1 MAGRVDQGGARVN
14 SALGEVDSR
23 PYDSRGSR
31 VWLSGIVRDG
41 AQGAPR
47 LVAAAVCLLGIV
59 FPVSASRSQSPTP
72 SIRGLASVPATN
84 AFGQVDLKGF
94 EARWLEKHP
103 DPPLWLSIYRLTSPG
118 VDDAATSIIPSE
130 LDGLDS
136 GSLDDSSTGPEW
148 DPFTVRTSV
157 EDKEAT
163 GLKALSA
170 KGERWHLLRFD
181 SVAVSRPLDARLKA
195 FGQIPMSPAPPRP
208 RPPCSMSRTSRVGAE
223 SGGFEVGAQYTSLGK
238 RLDRVVSG
246 SRARKDQEGSE
257 VWLARRFGLVRLRVS
272 QSELADNVDRNPVLP
287 RRPPRSAWVTS
298 ATRVPERRR
307 TWAPRRSRYR

>member
-1 MAGRVDQGGARVN
+1 MARK
-14 SALGEVDSR
+14 
-23 PYDSRGSR
+23 
-31 VWLSGIVRDG
+31 
-41 AQGAPR
+41 APR
-47 LVAAAVCLLGIV
+47 LVAAAVCLIGIV

-94 EARWLEKHP
+94 EARRLEKHP
-103 DPPLWLSIYRLTSPG
+103 DPPLWLSMYRLTSPG

-136 GSLDDSSTGPEW
+136 GSLDDPSTGPEW

-157 EDKEAT
+157 EDKEASMFEESCEPT
-163 GLKALSA
+163 
-170 KGERWHLLRFD
+170 LLG
-181 SVAVSRPLDARLKA
+181 VA
-195 FGQIPMSPAPPRP
+195 
-208 RPPCSMSRTSRVGAE
+208 AE

-246 SRARKDQEGSE
+246 SRAQKDQEGSE

-272 QSELADNVDRNPVLP
+272 QSELSDNVDRNPVLP

-298 ATRVPERRR
+298 ATRVRERRR